1 MRGHP
6 AHPPD
11 GGHARLDPTEAGER
25 IVSQSWAMP
34 DSTDPI
40 KQPICCPICGVPLD
54 EIVLARPDEE
64 YFCPGCCTQQK
75 PGAASAEFA
84 R

>member
-11 GGHARLDPTEAGER
+11 GGHARLDATEAGER
-25 IVSQSWAMP
+25 IVSQS
-34 DSTDPI
+34 
-40 KQPICCPICGVPLD
+40 CCPICGVPLD